1 MCSSDLP
8 GFDEDK
14 QPDAKWLLTCLS
26 TFTPDDDIF
35 KKSYVPPV
43 KESKLSQIEAIELPS
58 SFLKDLPLTKR
69 KVKRRSLHMFGEGLQ
84 KQKLSAMKERYRA
97 LGLKVIVVQADHE
110 EKEEAK
116 QKE

>member
-1 MCSSDLP
+1 MFCPKYERIKLLPCPRPPGKKILFEKFMAYMRHKKFDP

-26 TFTPDDDIF
+26 TFTPDDEIF

-69 KVKRRSLHMFGEGLQ
+69 KVKRRGLHMFGEGLQ
-84 KQKLSAMKERYRA
+84 K
-97 LGLKVIVVQADHE
+97 
-110 EKEEAK
+110 
-116 QKE
+116 